1 MVSIIIVSIYVL
13 NSITLKIFLSDINDI
28 VHSIARN
35 IEKKIY
41 IKYHVSIEELTLTR
55 NDILEP

>member
-1 MVSIIIVSIYVL
+1 MVSIITVSIYVL

-35 IEKKIY
+35 IGKKNY
-41 IKYHVSIEELTLTR
+41 IKYHVSNEELMLTR

>member
-1 MVSIIIVSIYVL
+1 MVSIITISIYVL
-13 NSITLKIFLSDINDI
+13 NSITQKNILSDINDI

-35 IEKKIY
+35 IGKQFY
-41 IKYHVSIEELTLTR
+41 IKYHVFIEKLMLTR